1 MQDFL
6 QRFKVGHIL
15 RPSLAP
21 TLTKVRQVELE
32 AGDCEGRLPLL
43 FWTLIVVLGN
53 FNSVQVQVDHLP
65 IACMNI
71 GITVYPTY
79 GGSGIVGSELGMELA
94 KRGHTVH
101 FISSALPT
109 RLTELSERVRFHE
122 VEMMSYPLFEHQPY
136 TLALATKM
144 ATVAETENL
153 DLLHVHYAIPHSISG
168 ILARESLKPKR
179 RLPVITTLHGTDIT
193 LVGADR
199 SYLPITRYGIVQSDG
214 VTAISQYLKEA
225 TRESF
230 QFDDIRVIPN
240 FVCQHDYQRHPVE
253 ALRRELAPAGETLLV
268 HVSNFRP
275 VKRPVDC
282 VEILARVLK
291 NHGQA
296 RLVMVGDGSERPNA
310 EHRARC
316 LNIADKCSF
325 VGKQPNIVDYLS
337 AADVLLLPSEQESFG
352 LAALEA
358 MACEVPVIAS
368 RVGGI
373 PEVVTDGETGFLSKV
388 GDVAKMA
395 DDAARLVGDEKLR
408 HKMGAA
414 ARASAIS
421 RYRTDIVI
429 PQYIEF
435 YQEVLSRN

>member
-1 MQDFL
+1 
-6 QRFKVGHIL
+6 
-15 RPSLAP
+15 
-21 TLTKVRQVELE
+21 
-32 AGDCEGRLPLL
+32 
-43 FWTLIVVLGN
+43 
-53 FNSVQVQVDHLP
+53 
-65 IACMNI
+65 MNI

-79 GGSGIVGSELGMELA
+79 GGSGIVGSELGKELA
-94 KRGHTVH
+94 ARDHTVH

-109 RLTELSERVRFHE
+109 RLTKLSRRVQFHE

-144 ATVAETENL
+144 AEVAETENL
-153 DLLHVHYAIPHSISG
+153 DLLHVHYAIPHSISA
-168 ILARESLKPKR
+168 ILARESLRPNR

-214 VTAISQYLKEA
+214 VTAISHYLKDA
-225 TRESF
+225 TKEIF

-240 FVCQHDYQRHPVE
+240 FVCGSDYSRHPVNE
-253 ALRRELAPAGETLLV
+253 LRQALAPNGESLLV

-275 VKRPVDC
+275 VKRPLDC
-282 VEILARVLK
+282 VEIFARVLK
-291 NHGQA
+291 EISQV
-296 RLVMVGDGSERPNA
+296 RLVMVGDGSERMNV

-316 LNIADKCSF
+316 LGIYEKCTF

-373 PEVVTDGETGFLSKV
+373 PEVVNDGETGFLSEV
-388 GDVAKMA
+388 GDV
-395 DDAARLVGDEKLR
+395 D
-408 HKMGAA
+408 KMGRDAVRLLA
-414 ARASAIS
+414 DTELRRTMGTRARELALE

-435 YQEVLSRN
+435 YESVLARA

>member
-1 MQDFL
+1 
-6 QRFKVGHIL
+6 
-15 RPSLAP
+15 
-21 TLTKVRQVELE
+21 
-32 AGDCEGRLPLL
+32 
-43 FWTLIVVLGN
+43 
-53 FNSVQVQVDHLP
+53 
-65 IACMNI
+65 MNI

-79 GGSGIVGSELGMELA
+79 GGSGIVGSELGKELA
-94 KRGHTVH
+94 QRGHTVH

-109 RLTELSERVRFHE
+109 RLTELNERVRFHE

-144 ATVAETENL
+144 STVAETENL
-153 DLLHVHYAIPHSISG
+153 DLLHVHYAIPHSISA

-214 VTAISQYLKEA
+214 VTAISQYLKNA
-225 TRESF
+225 TREIF
-230 QFDDIRVIPN
+230 QFDDIKVIPN
-240 FVCQHDYQRHPVE
+240 FVCQHDYKRHPVE
-253 ALRRELAPAGETLLV
+253 TLRRELAPNGETLLV

-282 VEILARVLK
+282 VEIFARVFK
-291 NHGQA
+291 KQDQT
-296 RLVMVGDGSERPNA
+296 RMVMVGDGSERPNA

-316 LNIADKCSF
+316 LGVADKCSF

-337 AADVLLLPSEQESFG
+337 AADVLLLPSDQESFG

-373 PEVVTDGETGFLSKV
+373 PEVVTDGETGFLSEV

-395 DDAARLVGDEKLR
+395 DDATRLVADEKLR
-408 HKMGAA
+408 KEMGTR
-414 ARASAIS
+414 ARTSAIS

-429 PQYIEF
+429 PQYVEF
-435 YQEVLSRN
+435 YEQILSR

>member
-1 MQDFL
+1 
-6 QRFKVGHIL
+6 
-15 RPSLAP
+15 
-21 TLTKVRQVELE
+21 
-32 AGDCEGRLPLL
+32 
-43 FWTLIVVLGN
+43 
-53 FNSVQVQVDHLP
+53 
-65 IACMNI
+65 MNI

-79 GGSGIVGSELGMELA
+79 GGSGIVGSELGKELA
-94 KRGHTVH
+94 ERGHTVH
-101 FISSALPT
+101 FISSSLPT

-153 DLLHVHYAIPHSISG
+153 DLLHVHYAIPHSISA

-214 VTAISQYLKEA
+214 VTAISQYLKDA

-230 QFDDIRVIPN
+230 QFDDIKVIPN

-253 ALRRELAPAGETLLV
+253 PLRRELAPRGETLLV

-282 VEILARVLK
+282 VEIFARVFK
-291 NHGQA
+291 NYPNT
-296 RLVMVGDGSERPNA
+296 RLVMVGDGSERTNV

-316 LNIADKCSF
+316 LGVIDNCSF
-325 VGKQPNIVDYLS
+325 VGKQPNIVHYLS

-373 PEVVTDGETGFLSKV
+373 PEVVTDGETGFLSEV

-395 DDAARLVGDEKLR
+395 DDAARLVADERFRKE
-408 HKMGAA
+408 MGAR

-435 YQEVLSRN
+435 YQEVLGRERQPNM

>member
-1 MQDFL
+1 
-6 QRFKVGHIL
+6 
-15 RPSLAP
+15 
-21 TLTKVRQVELE
+21 
-32 AGDCEGRLPLL
+32 
-43 FWTLIVVLGN
+43 
-53 FNSVQVQVDHLP
+53 
-65 IACMNI
+65 MNI

-79 GGSGIVGSELGMELA
+79 GGSGIVGSELGKELA
-94 KRGHTVH
+94 ARGHTVH

-109 RLTELSERVRFHE
+109 RLTELNERVRFHE

-144 ATVAETENL
+144 AKVAETENL
-153 DLLHVHYAIPHSISG
+153 DLLHVHYAIPHSISA

-179 RLPVITTLHGTDIT
+179 YLPVITTLHGTDIT

-214 VTAISQYLKEA
+214 VTAISHYLKEA
-225 TRESF
+225 TKEIF
-230 QFDDIRVIPN
+230 QFDDIAVIPN
-240 FVCQHDYQRHPVE
+240 FICQTDYARHPVDE
-253 ALRRELAPAGETLLV
+253 LRLSLAPQGEPLLV

-282 VEILARVLK
+282 IEILARVLEK
-291 NHGQA
+291 GINT
-296 RLVMVGDGSERPNA
+296 RLVMVGDGSERTNV

-316 LNIADKCSF
+316 LGVYEKCVF

-373 PEVVTDGETGFLSKV
+373 PEVVTDGETGFLSEV
-388 GDVAKMA
+388 GNVEKMA
-395 DDAARLVGDEKLR
+395 EDAARLLQDATLR
-408 HKMGAA
+408 REMGKC
-414 ARASAIS
+414 ARESAVS
-421 RYRTDIVI
+421 RYRTDIII

-435 YQEVLSRN
+435 YERVLKKTREAV

>member
-1 MQDFL
+1 
-6 QRFKVGHIL
+6 
-15 RPSLAP
+15 
-21 TLTKVRQVELE
+21 
-32 AGDCEGRLPLL
+32 
-43 FWTLIVVLGN
+43 
-53 FNSVQVQVDHLP
+53 
-65 IACMNI
+65 MNI

-79 GGSGIVGSELGMELA
+79 GGSGIVGSELGKELA
-94 KRGHTVH
+94 ARGHTVH

-109 RLTELSERVRFHE
+109 RLTQLNERVRFHE

-153 DLLHVHYAIPHSISG
+153 DLLHVHYAIPHSISA
-168 ILARESLKPKR
+168 ILARESLRPNR

-214 VTAISQYLKEA
+214 VTAISHYLKQA
-225 TRESF
+225 TAETF
-230 QFDDIRVIPN
+230 QFDQIAVIPN
-240 FVCQHDYQRHPVE
+240 FICASDYRRRPVPE
-253 ALRRELAPAGETLLV
+253 LLAELAPGGEPLLV

-282 VEILARVLK
+282 VEILARVLER
-291 NHGQA
+291 GIRT

-316 LNIADKCSF
+316 LGISEHCTF
-325 VGKQPNIVDYLS
+325 VGKQPKIVDYLS

-368 RVGGI
+368 RVGGV
-373 PEVVTDGETGFLSKV
+373 PEVVTDGETGCLSEV
-388 GDVAKMA
+388 GDVEKMSA
-395 DDAARLVGDEKLR
+395 DAVLLLADADARREMGLR
-408 HKMGAA
+408 
-414 ARASAIS
+414 ARASAVS
-421 RYRTDIVI
+421 RYSTDLVI
-429 PQYIEF
+429 PQYLEF
-435 YQEVLSRN
+435 YERVLAA